1 MEDFVKQRIR
11 IVLDRFNSNPTTLA
25 KEHSV
30 NKKTLNN
37 QINSNTQLSSSTIL
51 LILESFEKVS
61 AEWLLRGK
69 GEMLL
74 SDSAPLPVKLLDEEI
89 ISLRA
94 ENAVLRE
101 MVGLKR
107 KNDRQ
112 SETEIA

>member
-1 MEDFVKQRIR
+1 MHYFPN
-11 IVLDRFNSNPTTLA
+11 L
-25 KEHSV
+25 
-30 NKKTLNN
+30 
-37 QINSNTQLSSSTIL
+37 
-51 LILESFEKVS
+51 S

-74 SDSAPLPVKLLDEEI
+74 GDSSPLPVELLDEEI

-107 KNDRQ
+107 RNDRQ